1 MWFSSIKLYYILAG
15 KLIISNC
22 VVCLWWTG
30 RSLPSYLS
38 SCQRWQTEASLY
50 SIILPDFT
58 ICSSCSSL
66 FFCKVWDL
74 ALGFFVR
81 IGRFLWAKEQVT
93 CKKEQIAPRRSLKKP
108 TERIAHFWERFARIK
123 SESLM
128 SLFFKEKQEQFAHS
142 RSFVNSDT
150 SELHTVAL

>member
-1 MWFSSIKLYYILAG
+1 MWFSSTKLYYILAR

-22 VVCLWWTG
+22 VCLWWTG

-38 SCQRWQTEASLY
+38 PIRGGRPRRVYNTPRFYNLQFMQFSL
-50 SIILPDFT
+50 
-58 ICSSCSSL
+58 
-66 FFCKVWDL
+66 FCKVWEF

-93 CKKEQIAPRRSLKKP
+93 CKKEQIAPRRSLKKT